1 MGLYLFSALIFW
13 QEMEEK
19 LLDILEKI
27 CDDEVVKEDLDKD
40 LFEEGILDSLA
51 IAELIVAI
59 EEEFKVVL
67 SPTEYEKEELSTVHK
82 IEKILVAKGVE

>member
-1 MGLYLFSALIFW
+1 
-13 QEMEEK
+13 MEEK